1 VLEKEPPV
9 VSNIQMKN
17 PAPEMITL
25 PINAAHLMS
34 LSGMLGQ
41 FAPKPIHDIFSMQVA
56 LQAKMQG
63 VDVFKLE
70 HSDYEVLLGK
80 TLDFRIPANVIADVG
95 NILMNA
101 AKDEANEGLQVA
113 LNFLIQEWVPFA
125 KAAVAAI
132 EDTSLHNRIVCKN
145 RLTDE
150 FPPESLN

>member
-1 VLEKEPPV
+1 MLEKEPPV

-41 FAPKPIHDIFSMQVA
+41 FSPGPIHDIFSMQVA
-56 LQAKMQG
+56 LQAKSQG
-63 VDVFKLE
+63 VDVFKLKP
-70 HSDYEVLLGK
+70 SDYDLLMDK
-80 TLDFRIPANVIADVG
+80 HLNFSIPANCIADVG
-95 NILMNA
+95 NVLMSA
-101 AKDEANEGLQVA
+101 VKDEANEGIHNA
-113 LNFLIQEWVPFA
+113 LNFLIQVWVPFA
-125 KAAVAAI
+125 TAAVAAI
-132 EDTSLHNRIVCKN
+132 EDSQIQPFHPRN